1 MKFDDVDRDVDGA
14 CLQCCDRRRCARA
27 HLLPLYCACPPPAEL
42 LHKDA
47 AFRFVD
53 RKLML
58 AATLGS
64 DREASAAVEFARQ
77 QGGGLLATLCSSY
90 KQKRLHVHR
99 AHLSNAACGLHASY
113 CPFPADTPLALGRL
127 KCVLRAQ
134 NSFARASSGADDV
147 AGGLTS
153 GGEPLRAWHEHDASG
168 IDGEG
173 TVALEFE
180 DESAGASVALTLE
193 GDIVAAKLRATAL
206 LRAKGVLGGTA
217 SLGVELVSGELRPRD
232 AELVNVAVGFT
243 GELPSVNVLLP
254 FFAPPGPADAATAV
268 APAPGM
274 GGGDF
279 HSGARARS
287 TTPPSLAATGL
298 APSSGTSSSRDG
310 GSAGGGGGGASGTPG
325 QGQAAQFSAIL
336 RTDNSEEFRGWRAAC
351 VQRHCA
357 RHALA
362 LGVDLRQRARRA
374 EEEVGSSSISL
385 LTTDDNASA
394 FLLTVGCSYVLDPE
408 INKSVSAKAD
418 SSGVVGIAVK
428 QRLSLLSGTALLS
441 MELCPSFSFD
451 ELADSTKLGFSFT
464 ADGVL

>member
-1 MKFDDVDRDVDGA
+1 MLR
-14 CLQCCDRRRCARA
+14 
-27 HLLPLYCACPPPAEL
+27 LPQMRSCSFAAPVLCMPPPAEL

-134 NSFARASSGADDV
+134 NSFARVSSGADDV
-147 AGGLTS
+147 AGGGLTS
-153 GGEPLRAWHEHDASG
+153 GGEPLPAWHEHDASG

-254 FFAPPGPADAATAV
+254 FFAPPGPADAAAAV

-279 HSGARARS
+279 HLGALSGARS

-310 GSAGGGGGGASGTPG
+310 GGAGGGGGGASGTPG